1 MDNISDKSFETTDPI
16 QQFVHIQKE
25 MDNISNRSK
34 ESLVKM
40 ETSLHKQL
48 KTIIKKDVDNTSLND
63 SLKMGTTNSSQQF
76 KACII
81 KKDMDST
88 SSSSN
93 ESLVKMDTTNPNQQ
107 FKVRI
112 INNYIEKIDSDLYR
126 EMTVCRKYKRWL
138 GACYW
143 LNVTSS
149 TVSVVMAS
157 GSLAALMN
165 VITSPV
171 VLPFTCIVAV
181 SGITTLMTNLI
192 GNKLQRKLK
201 KHREFVNLMEIYQF
215 QLREEIAEAL
225 TDALISNDELKAIIN
240 IIVAYEKDKRHI
252 SKKWMWKIRLSPENN
267 SSSSNSQSR

>member
-1 MDNISDKSFETTDPI
+1 MSENILFIGDVHVKFSNQKDLDKLEAKMLQMRD
-16 QQFVHIQKE
+16 
-25 MDNISNRSK
+25 ISLIVVAGDILDTHERINTQLMNRAYT
-34 ESLVKM
+34 L
-40 ETSLHKQL
+40 
-48 KTIIKKDVDNTSLND
+48 
-63 SLKMGTTNSSQQF
+63 
-76 KACII
+76 I